1 MKVIERPESTTHMLN
16 FPFHLIK
23 NETEA
28 ENVKKLIGD
37 RKIMQVHRGITP
49 DTFQPLIYF
58 AIPEEGKTFFEWMK
72 YVAPLELVMPE

>member
-1 MKVIERPESTTHMLN
+1 
-16 FPFHLIK
+16 
-23 NETEA
+23 
-28 ENVKKLIGD
+28 
-37 RKIMQVHRGITP
+37 MQVHRGITP